1 MFTLHSLRV
10 GGITAFLKAGVPLG
24 VLTEFIAGHASVIMN
39 FYYQVFAATEVD
51 SIIKQAADK
60 LDSGEMVESDLFQ
73 RLARIREDLKV
84 QRETPFHSQGLVFR
98 DAAGLEMLR
107 AARKGIIMLD
117 LDGACP
123 VGGALCDEGGPL
135 VESAHASPNVLGQ
148 FGCPTCR
155 FHVTGVPFLP
165 GMVIK
170 ANEVIYRLRNVGM
183 LLREV
188 EDSLGKPG
196 TTFGARTLL
205 SNRLE
210 GIKLEAENLMIE
222 WQARVQAVLLTTGQ
236 IVTTDDSNGTG
247 VSYVENDVA
256 NFR

>member
-1 MFTLHSLRV
+1 
-10 GGITAFLKAGVPLG
+10 
-24 VLTEFIAGHASVIMN
+24 
-39 FYYQVFAATEVD
+39 
-51 SIIKQAADK
+51 
-60 LDSGEMVESDLFQ
+60 
-73 RLARIREDLKV
+73 
-84 QRETPFHSQGLVFR
+84 
-98 DAAGLEMLR
+98 MLR

-256 NFR
+256 DSDDDEAIGKVSGEGEEDIKDSSVQVIFADKPECNTRVVFEEASAFRFDDFLARAGGLVNINAETLQSIRFRRIVFLDRLLADNGIGSRFF